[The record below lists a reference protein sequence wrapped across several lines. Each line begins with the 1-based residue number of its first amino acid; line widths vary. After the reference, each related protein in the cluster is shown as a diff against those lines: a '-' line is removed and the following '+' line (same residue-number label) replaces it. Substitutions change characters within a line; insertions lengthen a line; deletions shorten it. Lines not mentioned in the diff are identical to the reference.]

1 MEPSGFTQW
10 PDYRVDV
17 QRIRNL
23 VRITVGE
30 RVLAE
35 TTASLLVAE
44 QDHGIVFYVPTADV
58 RFDLLVGDDHTSRC
72 PFKGQARYWRASDGT
87 EPIAWEYHDPYPE
100 VALIRDHIGFYQ
112 DRVHLE
118 VGVANPPVSGREQR
132 ARS

>member
-1 MEPSGFTQW
+1 MEPSGFVQW

-23 VRITVGE
+23 VRITAGE

-35 TTASLLVAE
+35 TTGSLLVAE

-58 RFDLLVGDDHTSRC
+58 RFDLLVADDFTSRC
-72 PFKGQARYWRASDGT
+72 PFKGWARYWRASDGT

-112 DRVHLE
+112 DRVRVE
-118 VGVANPPVSGREQR
+118 IGVANPAVSGRELR
-132 ARS
+132 AKS